1 MVRVHAQRSR
11 RDADPNPA
19 WSREKLLV
27 LVVGVAVSAVV
38 VLLGLGLAIAQA
50 IRPAPAATPSHAS
63 TAQPAGTAS
72 TSSSV
77 ESRRDVVAASP
88 LPTLGSDAEQSLPA
102 STEAPAIH
110 VPRPTVLHGAGGV
123 ASGFP
128 HTPVG
133 AVGQLAE
140 IDQAALTGMR
150 PQTARDVYTAWA
162 LPDGVGADRWVIT
175 TNVSSFVSTL
185 SRSGS
190 GTAADVSVTPA
201 GGRVKATDGPDW
213 VIVCVLL
220 DVRVRVQVDAQ
231 LGYGHCERMQ
241 WADDRWQ
248 LAPGV
253 PPAPP
258 RLVAPGSEAA
268 VKDGWLTWSTP

>member
-1 MVRVHAQRSR
+1 V
-11 RDADPNPA
+11 
-19 WSREKLLV
+19 LLV
-27 LVVGVAVSAVV
+27 GAAASVLV

-50 IRPAPAATPSHAS
+50 LQPTSSTGTAAAS
-63 TAQPAGTAS
+63 PAGTAS
-72 TSSSV
+72 ASASV
-77 ESRRDVVAASP
+77 EAVRDAVAASP
-88 LPTLGSDAEQSLPA
+88 MPTLGSDAEQSLPA
-102 STEAPAIH
+102 SVDAPSLM
-110 VPRPTVLHGAGGV
+110 VPRPTVLRGPGGV

-133 AVGQLAE
+133 AVAQLAE
-140 IDQAALTGMR
+140 IDRTALTGMSV
-150 PQTARDVYTAWA
+150 QMARDVYAAWA
-162 LPDGVGADRWVIT
+162 LPGGVGADRWVIT

-190 GTAADVSVTPA
+190 GTAADVTVAPS

-220 DVRVRVQVDAQ
+220 DVRVTVRVEAR

-241 WADDRWQ
+241 WADGRWQ

-268 VKDGWLTWSTP
+268 VKDGWLTWTTP